1 MTAVYQQWLESPTL
15 NKYGSK
21 LPKLLGTLLLILCAY
36 TAAQLVWLIL
46 TPAPDLPHFTTQQKL
61 SPKSSQQTDYASQ
74 IANAHLFGTQ
84 QTRQPAQA
92 VDAPVTRLNLKLR
105 GVFAVED
112 ESKGVALI
120 AGSSGPEKMYT
131 VGKKIPGN
139 ITLSAVYPDRVILK
153 RNGQFETLNLPATKD
168 TGKSFRP
175 TGTGRRASQPNQSGV
190 SNQGNKLRQIRRDF
204 LRNPTKLAELVR
216 VAPVME
222 NGQTSGF
229 RLEAL
234 KDDPLFKELGFQ
246 SGDIVKRVNGVDLDS
261 SAKGLRVIQQLRRAK
276 QVSVTIERNGQLVE
290 MNHSF

>member
-21 LPKLLGTLLLILCAY
+21 LPKLLGILLLILCAY

-61 SPKSSQQTDYASQ
+61 SSKSSQQTDYASQ
-74 IANAHLFGTQ
+74 IVNAHLFGTQ
-84 QTRQPAQA
+84 QTSQPAQA

-153 RNGQFETLNLPATKD
+153 RNGQFETLYLPATKD

-175 TGTGRRASQPNQSGV
+175 TGTGRRASQPNQSRV

-216 VAPVME
+216 VAPVIE

>member
-1 MTAVYQQWLESPTL
+1 MAAVYQQWLESPTL
-15 NKYGSK
+15 NKLSSK
-21 LPKLLGTLLLILCAY
+21 LPRLLSILLLALCAY
-36 TAAQLVWLIL
+36 TAAQLVWLIM
-46 TPAPDLPHFTTQQKL
+46 TPAPDLPRFSGQQESASKKQ
-61 SPKSSQQTDYASQ
+61 PQTDYASQ
-74 IANAHLFGTQ
+74 IASAHLFGTQ
-84 QTRQPAQA
+84 QNQQITQPM
-92 VDAPVTRLNLKLR
+92 DAPVTRLNLKLR

-131 VGKKIPGN
+131 VGKKLPGN

-153 RNGQFETLNLPATKD
+153 RNGQLETLKLPETK
-168 TGKSFRP
+168 
-175 TGTGRRASQPNQSGV
+175 GTGGMSSNTRSRRTSRSSQPGATSKG
-190 SNQGNKLRQIRRDF
+190 SRLRQIRRDF

-216 VAPVME
+216 VAPVVE

-234 KDDPLFKELGFQ
+234 KDDPLFKELGIQ
-246 SGDIVKRVNGVDLDS
+246 SGDVVKRVNGVDLDS
-261 SAKGLRVIQQLRRAK
+261 SAKGLRVMQQLRRAK

>member
-15 NKYGSK
+15 NKLGNK
-21 LPKLLGTLLLILCAY
+21 LPRLLSIVLLVLCAY

-46 TPAPDLPHFTTQQKL
+46 TPAPELPHFSVQQK
-61 SPKSSQQTDYASQ
+61 SSTKKPPQTDYASQ

-84 QTRQPAQA
+84 QSQQIAQPI
-92 VDAPVTRLNLKLR
+92 DAPVTRLNLKLR

-153 RNGQFETLNLPATKD
+153 RNGQFETLRLPATKD
-168 TGKSFRP
+168 TGGANFRSS
-175 TGTGRRASQPNQSGV
+175 GRRAPQSKASS
-190 SNQGNKLRQIRRDF
+190 SNQGSRLRKIRRDF

-216 VAPVME
+216 VAPVIE
-222 NGQTSGF
+222 NGKTSGF
-229 RLEAL
+229 RLETL
-234 KDDPLFKELGFQ
+234 KDDPLFKELGIQ
-246 SGDIVKRVNGVDLDS
+246 SGDVVKRVNGVDLDS
-261 SAKGLRVIQQLRRAK
+261 SAKGLRVMQQLRRAK
-276 QVSVTIERNGQLVE
+276 QVSVTIERNGEVLE
-290 MNHSF
+290 LNHSF